1 MSKKPEWA
9 EALDRLLSQR
19 VETVPPGWKTAREV
33 GEQLGVCY
41 EMAKL
46 KCAELVAAGLAERK
60 DFRVKW
66 GRGIRGLPH
75 YRLVKNP
82 ARGRRP
88 G

>member
-46 KCAELVAAGLAERK
+46 KCADLVAAGLAERK

-66 GRGIRGLPH
+66 GRGIRGTPH
-75 YRLVKNP
+75 YRLVSP
-82 ARGRRP
+82 GARARKTG
-88 G
+88 

>member
-19 VETVPPGWKTAREV
+19 GETVPPGWKTAREV

-75 YRLVKNP
+75 YRLIQRVKST
-82 ARGRRP
+82 RR
-88 G
+88 

>member
-41 EMAKL
+41 EMAKI
-46 KCAELVAAGLAERK
+46 KCKDLVDAGLAERK

-66 GRGIRGLPH
+66 GRGIRGTPH
-75 YRLVKNP
+75 YRLVAKNNKK
-82 ARGRRP
+82 
-88 G
+88 